1 MKLVLFG
8 LLDQANV
15 KPIIVIMFIL
25 ACLFVVVVVVV
36 LLFQIWMNVLQKPT
50 IAVLM
55 PFAIISRVHTTARAN
70 LDTMGTERTAAE
82 VNNLFMLHA
91 NSKGKS
97 LLKTIKFNSFK
108 KSVLLLF

>member
-25 ACLFVVVVVVV
+25 ACLFVVVVVV

-50 IAVLM
+50 VAVLM

>member
-1 MKLVLFG
+1 MIGNKREVSITVRG
-8 LLDQANV
+8 WSV
-15 KPIIVIMFIL
+15 RVISG
-25 ACLFVVVVVVV
+25 CLGCLVVV

-108 KSVLLLF
+108 KSVLLLL

>member
-25 ACLFVVVVVVV
+25 ACLFVVVVVV

>member
-36 LLFQIWMNVLQKPT
+36 VILFQIWMNVLQKPT

-55 PFAIISRVHTTARAN
+55 PFAIIPRVHTTARAN
-70 LDTMGTERTAAE
+70 LDTMGTERIAAE
-82 VNNLFMLHA
+82 VNNLFMLHVK
-91 NSKGKS
+91 SKG
-97 LLKTIKFNSFK
+97 N
-108 KSVLLLF
+108 

>member
-25 ACLFVVVVVVV
+25 ACLFVVVVVV

-82 VNNLFMLHA
+82 VNSYMQIVRE
-91 NSKGKS
+91 K
-97 LLKTIKFNSFK
+97 
-108 KSVLLLF
+108 VY

>member
-25 ACLFVVVVVVV
+25 ACLFVVVVVV
-36 LLFQIWMNVLQKPT
+36 LLFQIWMNVLQKPA